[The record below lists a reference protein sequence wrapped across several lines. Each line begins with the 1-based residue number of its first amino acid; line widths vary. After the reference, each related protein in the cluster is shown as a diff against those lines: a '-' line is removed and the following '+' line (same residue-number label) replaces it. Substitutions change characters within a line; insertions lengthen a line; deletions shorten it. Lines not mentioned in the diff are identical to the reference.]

1 MNNQVF
7 VGIKKVSILD
17 FKELLKNESLDTD
30 NTYYF
35 LRWVNQVE
43 GFCPGIP
50 DKLDCVQGQIFTPH
64 LELRWL
70 QKGDIYSLLLLSI
83 IGNLGDFQTFK
94 HDWEWISQTRT
105 AHAYAHTETR
115 FPRTI
120 NAQNLDIKQRYFM
133 EKKTSTIHFIALTI
147 EKKDD

>member
-7 VGIKKVSILD
+7 VGIQKVNLLD

-50 DKLDCVQGQIFTPH
+50 DKLGSDEGQIFTPQ
-64 LELRWL
+64 LELRWDR
-70 QKGDIYSLLLLSI
+70 KGEVYNLLLLSI
-83 IGNLGDFQTFK
+83 IGNIGRFK
-94 HDWEWISQTRT
+94 VLKPDWDWICQTRT
-105 AHAYAHTETR
+105 AHAYAQTETR
-115 FPRTI
+115 FPRMI
-120 NAQNLDIKQRYFM
+120 NAQHLEIKQRYFM
-133 EKKTSTIHFIALTI
+133 EKKTSTVHFTALTI
-147 EKKDD
+147 QKKDD